1 MGERSPCDSHAHSI
15 RGEGEGIELEQLH
28 AMVISI
34 VYAELTVWF
43 IAIGFNLLIIA

>member
-1 MGERSPCDSHAHSI
+1 M
-15 RGEGEGIELEQLH
+15 EQLH

-43 IAIGFNLLIIA
+43 IAIGIDYSIIFYTVVIKHMCLL